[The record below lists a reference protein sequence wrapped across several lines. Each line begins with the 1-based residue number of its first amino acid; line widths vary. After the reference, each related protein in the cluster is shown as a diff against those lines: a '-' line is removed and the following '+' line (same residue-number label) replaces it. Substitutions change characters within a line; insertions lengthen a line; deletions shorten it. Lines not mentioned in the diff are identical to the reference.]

1 MEPTPKPDPRIS
13 IPAMAEIEAALK
25 GYRAAVLDSDLK
37 MSSQGSYIDK
47 AEYFVEWMKGEFE
60 PGVRKEPYRMR
71 KAIPPSVTST
81 ASAPGYLSRPVE
93 PPRSR
98 RLP

>member
-1 MEPTPKPDPRIS
+1 
-13 IPAMAEIEAALK
+13 MAEVEAALK
-25 GYRAAVLDSDLK
+25 GYRMAVLDSDLK

-71 KAIPPSVTST
+71 KTIPRSMTST
-81 ASAPGYLSRPVE
+81 PSAPGYLSHPVE
-93 PPRSR
+93 PSRSR
-98 RLP
+98 LLPSKPSIL